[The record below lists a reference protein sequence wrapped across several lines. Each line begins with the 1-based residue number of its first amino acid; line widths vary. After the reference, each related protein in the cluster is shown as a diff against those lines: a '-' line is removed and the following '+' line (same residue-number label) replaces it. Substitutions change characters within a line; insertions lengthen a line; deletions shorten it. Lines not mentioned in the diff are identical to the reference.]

1 MKEGNINDL
10 KFDKKNFNK
19 HTARGMALLG
29 KSLKE
34 HGAGRSVLV
43 DKDNNL
49 IGGNGVVESARKAGI
64 KKTIVVETTGEEL
77 VVVKRTDVSLDSKQG
92 REMALADNSTA
103 AADLNWDFE
112 NLKELDKWEIK
123 ADDWGA
129 EIISPDQFGD
139 DFTLPVGE
147 QSFKTMT
154 FTFSVSQA
162 EIVADA
168 LKSVV
173 ADECEDND
181 NVNGNKLYTI
191 VRQWADV
198 VK

>member
-123 ADDWGA
+123 ADDWGVENFND
-129 EIISPDQFGD
+129 EISFDELDGEKKNKQF
-139 DFTLPVGE
+139 TAKL
-147 QSFKTMT
+147 
-154 FTFSVSQA
+154 TFSSEA
-162 EIVADA
+162 M
-168 LKSVV
+168 LKKFIREQEQML
-173 ADECEDND
+173 ADEYGCTVSYSGGE
-181 NVNGNKLYTI
+181 L
-191 VRQWADV
+191 
-198 VK
+198 